1 MQVNPSGQ
9 PLNNQALWI
18 ARADPHGNED
28 RPAWSQFPLTL
39 QAAGGGRRAA
49 GGGRRGGSLD
59 TRGEHRIGAKL
70 C

>member
-1 MQVNPSGQ
+1 LQVNPSGQ

-39 QAAGGGRRAA
+39 QAAGGGRR
-49 GGGRRGGSLD
+49 GGSLD